1 MVEVCIGLHPAAYPT
16 VHKSVGAH
24 DVRVKLIA
32 ERSVHAAAML
42 VLSLTSLDG
51 IMQGAVCLCLCV
63 PLLLYK
69 PLQRELLLILMARY
83 RSALGFHLR
92 VVVYAVSE
100 HISQI

>member
-1 MVEVCIGLHPAAYPT
+1 MVEVCKGLHPAAYPT

-24 DVRVKLIA
+24 DVRVKLTA

-51 IMQGAVCLCLCV
+51 IMQGALCLCLCV

-69 PLQRELLLILMARY
+69 PLQRELLLILMAGY

-92 VVVYAVSE
+92 IVV
-100 HISQI
+100 